1 MDEDHSAADF
11 SCNRAHFHSIFKK
24 RAFYIGTGGFIA
36 SMALIVLLVSLVT
49 FIPKFV
55 SLRSSYV
62 SGKSV
67 VVEGIIQNFRPAPAL
82 GPATE
87 SFSVNGIV
95 FSYDAL
101 EDTPCFHDAPIHRGP
116 IQEGL
121 KVRIPYNDSC
131 IQRIDIF

>member
-1 MDEDHSAADF
+1 
-11 SCNRAHFHSIFKK
+11 
-24 RAFYIGTGGFIA
+24 
-36 SMALIVLLVSLVT
+36 
-49 FIPKFV
+49 
-55 SLRSSYV
+55 V